1 MTDARTLNSLETQGS
16 KKTYSV
22 GKIILNIA
30 IVTLFAGTVITLS
43 FIKGKVSAPKN
54 TVYVFIMGFIWLY
67 HTARAV
73 IKKDEYHPD
82 IAVLIYSLF
91 LIWDINF
98 RILGNGNP
106 VLSPPME
113 NVFEVF
119 LKDSQFIAEGIGH
132 SLMIL
137 VIGFSIALITG
148 NILGMIVGWVKR
160 LNNDFTP
167 IAKVLSPIPPMVY
180 TPYLIALMPTFT
192 SASIAVIGIGMFWPI
207 FLGMINRV
215 GSINSRLI
223 DSAKAMNVSTPT
235 MLFKVILPYSIPS
248 IVGSLK
254 IQISTIFM
262 ILIMAEMIG
271 ATSGLGFFIKKYS
284 DYADYARVLAGIFVV
299 GAVITILNV
308 LLDIAEKKLIKWK
321 AV

>member
-16 KKTYSV
+16 EKTYSV

-54 TVYVFIMGFIWLY
+54 TVYVFIMGLIWLY

-148 NILGMIVGWVKR
+148 NILGMIVGWVKG
-160 LNNDFTP
+160 LIMISHP
-167 IAKVLSPIPPMVY
+167 SPKYSARFPPWYIPP
-180 TPYLIALMPTFT
+180 I
-192 SASIAVIGIGMFWPI
+192 S
-207 FLGMINRV
+207 
-215 GSINSRLI
+215 SRLC
-223 DSAKAMNVSTPT
+223 PH
-235 MLFKVILPYSIPS
+235 LHRHL
-248 IVGSLK
+248 SL
-254 IQISTIFM
+254 
-262 ILIMAEMIG
+262 
-271 ATSGLGFFIKKYS
+271 
-284 DYADYARVLAGIFVV
+284 
-299 GAVITILNV
+299 
-308 LLDIAEKKLIKWK
+308 
-321 AV
+321 

>member
-1 MTDARTLNSLETQGS
+1 MTDARPVNTIEIHKNEGAGVIGRTAL
-16 KKTYSV
+16 K
-22 GKIILNIA
+22 IA
-30 IVTLFAGTVITLS
+30 IVTLFAGAAIALS
-43 FIKGKVSAPKN
+43 FVKGAVETPDN
-54 TVYVFIMGFIWLY
+54 RVYVLAMALIWVY
-67 HTARAV
+67 YTV
-73 IKKDEYHPD
+73 KTVVKKGENHPD
-82 IAVLIYSLF
+82 IAILIYSLF
-91 LIWDINF
+91 LLWEITF
-98 RILGNGNP
+98 RILGRGNP

-113 NVFEVF
+113 NVFQVF
-119 LKDSQFIAEGIGH
+119 LNDREFIAEGIGH

-137 VIGFSIALITG
+137 FTGFSIALIFG
-148 NILGMIVGWVKR
+148 NILGMIVGWVRR
-160 LNNDFTP
+160 LNDDLTP

-215 GSINSRLI
+215 NGMNERIIN
-223 DSAKAMNVSTPT
+223 SAKAMNVSTFT

-248 IVGSLK
+248 IVGNLK

-284 DYADYARVLAGIFVV
+284 DYADYARVIAGIFVV
-299 GAVITILNV
+299 GTVITVLNV
-308 LLDIAEKKLIKWK
+308 LLNAAEKKLIKWK
-321 AV
+321 PV

>member
-1 MTDARTLNSLETQGS
+1 
-16 KKTYSV
+16 
-22 GKIILNIA
+22 
-30 IVTLFAGTVITLS
+30 
-43 FIKGKVSAPKN
+43 
-54 TVYVFIMGFIWLY
+54 MGLIWFY
-67 HTARAV
+67 HTVRAV
-73 IKKDEYHPD
+73 IKKNEYHPD

-91 LIWDINF
+91 LIWDITF
-98 RILGNGNP
+98 RILGKGNP
-106 VLSPPME
+106 VLNPPME

-119 LKDSQFIAEGIGH
+119 LKDSEFIAEGIGH

-137 VIGFSIALITG
+137 VTGFSIALISG

-215 GSINSRLI
+215 GSINERLI

-248 IVGSLK
+248 IVGNLK

-299 GAVITILNV
+299 GTVITILNV

-321 AV
+321 PI

>member
-1 MTDARTLNSLETQGS
+1 MTQTKALNTFETEIS
-16 KKTYSV
+16 EN
-22 GKIILNIA
+22 KIPLVKVILNIA
-30 IVTLFAGTVITLS
+30 IVTVFAAAVIGLS
-43 FIKGKVSAPKN
+43 FVEGRISIKDN
-54 TVYVFIMGFIWLY
+54 QVYVLIMGIIWVY
-67 HTARAV
+67 NIAKAV
-73 IKKDEYHPD
+73 IKKNEYHPD
-82 IAVLIYSLF
+82 IAVTIYALF
-91 LIWDINF
+91 LLWDIVF
-98 RILGNGNP
+98 RILGKGNP

-113 NVFEVF
+113 RVFTVF
-119 LKDSQFIAEGIGH
+119 RDDIEFIGEGIAH

-137 VIGFSIALITG
+137 VVGFSIALITG
-148 NILGMIVGWVKR
+148 NILGMLVGWVKR
-160 LNNDFTP
+160 LNDDLTP
-167 IAKVLSPIPPMVY
+167 VAKVLSPIPPMVY

-215 GSINSRLI
+215 NSMNSRLI

-284 DYADYARVLAGIFVV
+284 DYADYSRVLAGIFVV
-299 GAVITILNV
+299 GTVITVLNV